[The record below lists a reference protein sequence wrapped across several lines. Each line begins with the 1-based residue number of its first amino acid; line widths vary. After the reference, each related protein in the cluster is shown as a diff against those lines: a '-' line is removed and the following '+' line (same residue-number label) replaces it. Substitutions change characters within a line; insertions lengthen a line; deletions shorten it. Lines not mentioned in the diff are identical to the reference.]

1 MESINSGRVSSET
14 VRRLLSNALEQ
25 FSMNGYEAVSV
36 REITKASA
44 VTKPT
49 LYYYFENKEGLY
61 RQLVQQSIDELLG
74 LLRQALRR
82 GESGSEKAYQLIKEH
97 LNLCRARPY
106 LVRFVYNLLAQSSKP
121 LAGLESERFN
131 KGLSAMIDEITDKAV
146 KSGEIKNEARHFV
159 HNAYHS
165 LIRSRVIETLAG
177 FDGEDELELT
187 EGTVKFIFGG
197 T

>member
-82 GESGSEKAYQLIKEH
+82 GESGSEKA
-97 LNLCRARPY
+97 
-106 LVRFVYNLLAQSSKP
+106 
-121 LAGLESERFN
+121 
-131 KGLSAMIDEITDKAV
+131 
-146 KSGEIKNEARHFV
+146 
-159 HNAYHS
+159 
-165 LIRSRVIETLAG
+165 
-177 FDGEDELELT
+177 
-187 EGTVKFIFGG
+187 
-197 T
+197 